1 MGDKSFGEMGI
12 REDHS
17 RVRYYSTVVCYST
30 VVSNRYLPGAISQ
43 PLYDATK

>member
-17 RVRYYSTVVCYST
+17 RVRYYSTVV
-30 VVSNRYLPGAISQ
+30 SNRYLPGAISQ